1 MNRQNYYYRQ
11 KVTEA
16 DLDNLETNL
25 ENALKN
31 SIVDLF
37 GVGMVAGGEV
47 LPNSPTPDMSVIVT
61 AGRGYD
67 FLGQRIAWSTSQNV
81 DCSVDKDGVSTAVS
95 TSGNEK
101 WITVLAY
108 FERALSDPRID
119 GHGNVVYFRED
130 ESFTFKVIQGAEAPA
145 GQAQRPAHPTDGG
158 LILADV
164 LLSYGTTAITA
175 DMIDTSRYEH
185 IVTHTAD
192 EIQVVDAGN
201 RFAGSH
207 VEAVLAEIDQALDGH
222 TALTTT
228 AHGGIVPSSDV
239 VTAPQANKILRLND
253 QAKLPTS
260 ITGDA
265 DTVDGQH
272 ASAFAPASHVGA
284 TGAAHGTATAS
295 VAGFM
300 SAADKAKLDGIAA
313 GAEVNQ
319 NAFSQIKVGAS
330 TIDADSKTDS
340 VEFVAGTGIAL
351 TPDSAND
358 KVTFA
363 VAMSDGVHG
372 NRGGGSLHAVA
383 TSSAAGFM
391 SASDKAKLDGI
402 AAGAEVNQNAFSSV
416 KVVDAAGTSKG
427 QADADAKT
435 DVLTL
440 KEGSNV
446 TLAVDP
452 ATDTIT
458 ISAAGGAH
466 ASTHITG
473 GSDVIPNAVAGG
485 ASGLMSGADKAKL
498 DGIQA
503 GAEVNQNAFSSVAVV
518 DSAGNPKTGSPCAAD
533 SKTDT
538 VTLKEGPGITLS
550 VDSATDTVTIMATG
564 GTAPAPHASTH
575 VTGGSDVIPDAVAG
589 GASGLMSGADKA
601 KLDGIQAGAEV
612 NQNAF
617 SQIKIGTTTI
627 DADSKTDVLELV
639 AGANIA
645 LTPDATND
653 KITIAVTGT
662 VPQATNAD
670 TVDNLH
676 ASDFAPASHV
686 GATGTAHGTATS
698 SVAGFMSA
706 ADKAKLDG
714 IQAGAEVN
722 QNAFSQI
729 KVGTTTVDADSKTDV
744 LELVAG
750 ANIAITPD
758 ATNDKITIA
767 GTGTWPNADTVDGV
781 HASQFL
787 RSDADSTMAKKLHF
801 SDTSTNPKVTA
812 YSVADAATFTI
823 VDKDAKVWRAVYNDL
838 AEFMPL
844 LEPVEPGD
852 VLVWDDGGVRRA
864 SRSGD
869 RRVVGVYSDTFG
881 FALGGEETANAAD
894 NLKTH
899 APVAIAG
906 RVRVKAVGPVLPGDL
921 LQASHVPGHAEVAD
935 GIIPGTVIG
944 KALEALPPGETRR
957 IWMLV
962 MPR

>member
-81 DCSVDKDGVSTAVS
+81 DCSKDKDGVSTAVVA
-95 TSGNEK
+95 SGNQK
-101 WITVLAY
+101 WITILAY
-108 FERALSDPRID
+108 FARALSDPRID
-119 GHGNVVYFRED
+119 GHGTVVYFRED

-145 GQAQRPAHPTDGG
+145 GQAQKPAHPTDGG

-175 DMIDTSRYEH
+175 DMIDASRYEA

-201 RFAGSH
+201 RFAGNH

-239 VTAPQANKILRLND
+239 VTTPQANKILRLNS
-253 QAKLPTS
+253 QAKLPAS

-284 TGAAHGTATAS
+284 TGAAHGTATTS

-319 NAFSQIKVGAS
+319 NAFSQIKVG
-330 TIDADSKTDS
+330 TTTVNADSKTDS

-363 VAMSDGVHG
+363 VAMSDAVHG
-372 NRGGGSLHAVA
+372 NRGGGSLHAAA

-402 AAGAEVNQNAFSSV
+402 AAGAEVNQNAFSF
-416 KVVDAAGTSKG
+416 VVAVDSSGNPKTGSPCAADS
-427 QADADAKT
+427 KT
-435 DVLTL
+435 DTLTL
-440 KEGSNV
+440 KEG
-446 TLAVDP
+446 TGILLGVDNT
-452 ATDTIT
+452 TDTIT
-458 ISAAGGAH
+458 ITATGGVAPEPH
-466 ASTHITG
+466 ATTHVTG

-485 ASGLMSGADKAKL
+485 NAGLMSGADKAKL

-503 GAEVNQNAFSSVAVV
+503 GAEVNQNAFSSIAVV
-518 DSAGNPKTGSPCAAD
+518 DSAGNPKAGSPCAAD

-538 VTLKEGPGITLS
+538 LTLKEGQGITLTP
-550 VDSATDTVTIMATG
+550 DSATDTVTIAVTSSTPTPHASSHITG
-564 GTAPAPHASTH
+564 GT
-575 VTGGSDVIPDAVAG
+575 DVIPNAVAG
-589 GASGLMSGADKA
+589 GASGLMSGTDKA

-617 SQIKIGTTTI
+617 SQVKVGTTTI
-627 DADSKTDVLELV
+627 DADSKTDVLELA

-670 TVDNLH
+670 TVDGKH

-686 GATGTAHGTATS
+686 GATGTAHGTAKS

-750 ANIAITPD
+750 ANIAITAD
-758 ATNDKITIA
+758 AASDTVTIA
-767 GTGTWPNADTVDGV
+767 GTGTWPNADKVDGCDAGTGANNV
-781 HASQFL
+781 LKLDASGKVPPACLPSIRKLYYGDETECSATGTAETSIKIL
-787 RSDADSTMAKKLHF
+787 RVVKCSSAGYDVTKLHF
-801 SDTSTNPKVTA
+801 VATLKVSGGTGYLKVYVDGALVTTLQTTSTGYVVVYGSAAVSWSDNTVHTVEARISNSGA
-812 YSVADAATFTI
+812 YATYNQVFE
-823 VDKDAKVWRAVYNDL
+823 VY
-838 AEFMPL
+838 
-844 LEPVEPGD
+844 VE
-852 VLVWDDGGVRRA
+852 
-864 SRSGD
+864 
-869 RRVVGVYSDTFG
+869 
-881 FALGGEETANAAD
+881 
-894 NLKTH
+894 
-899 APVAIAG
+899 
-906 RVRVKAVGPVLPGDL
+906 
-921 LQASHVPGHAEVAD
+921 
-935 GIIPGTVIG
+935 
-944 KALEALPPGETRR
+944 
-957 IWMLV
+957 
-962 MPR
+962 

>member
-1 MNRQNYYYRQ
+1 VNRQNYYYRQ

-25 ENALKN
+25 ESALKN

-47 LPNSPTPDMSVIVT
+47 LPNSPTPDMSVVVT

-67 FLGQRIAWSTSQNV
+67 FLGQRVAWSTSQNV
-81 DCSVDKDGVSTAVS
+81 DCSKDKDGVSTAVA
-95 TSGNEK
+95 TSGNQK
-101 WITVLAY
+101 WITILAY
-108 FERALSDPRID
+108 FARALSDPRID
-119 GHGNVVYFRED
+119 GYGNVVYFRQD

-175 DMIDTSRYEH
+175 DMIDTSRYEG

-207 VEAVLAEIDQALDGH
+207 VEAVLAEIDQSLDNH

-228 AHGGIVPSSDV
+228 AHGGIVPASDV
-239 VTAPQANKILRLND
+239 VTTAQANKILRLNS
-253 QAKLPTS
+253 QAKFPAS

-265 DTVDGQH
+265 DTVDSKH
-272 ASAFAPASHVGA
+272 ASDFAPASHVGA
-284 TGAAHGTATAS
+284 TGTAHGTATTS

-319 NAFSQIKVGAS
+319 NAFSQIKVGAT

-351 TPDSAND
+351 TPDSTND

-363 VAMSDGVHG
+363 VAMSDDLHG
-372 NRGGGSLHAVA
+372 NRGGGSLHAAA

-446 TLAVDP
+446 TLTVDT
-452 ATDTIT
+452 ATDTVT
-458 ISAAGGAH
+458 ISAAGGAHASTHITGGSDVIPNAVANGASGLMSGADKAKLDGIQAGAEVNQNAFTSVAVVDSSGNAKTGSPCVADSKTDTLTLKEGQGITLTPDSATDTVTIAVTSVAPTAH

-503 GAEVNQNAFSSVAVV
+503 GAEVNQNAFS
-518 DSAGNPKTGSPCAAD
+518 
-533 SKTDT
+533 
-538 VTLKEGPGITLS
+538 
-550 VDSATDTVTIMATG
+550 
-564 GTAPAPHASTH
+564 
-575 VTGGSDVIPDAVAG
+575 
-589 GASGLMSGADKA
+589 
-601 KLDGIQAGAEV
+601 
-612 NQNAF
+612 
-617 SQIKIGTTTI
+617 QIKVGSTTI
-627 DADSKTDVLELV
+627 DADSKTDVLEFV
-639 AGANIA
+639 AGTNIA

-662 VPQATNAD
+662 VSQATNAD

-686 GATGTAHGTATS
+686 GATGTAHGTATT

-706 ADKAKLDG
+706 SDKAKLDG

-722 QNAFSQI
+722 QNAFAQV
-729 KVGTTTVDADSKTDV
+729 KVGATTIDADSKSDV

-750 ANIAITPD
+750 TNIAITAD
-758 ATNDKITIA
+758 AGSDSVTIA
-767 GTGTWPNADTVDGV
+767 GTGIWPNADKVDGCDAGTGANNVLKLDSSGKVPVGNLPPIRKLYYGDETECSVTGTTETSIKTLRVVNCSTAGLSVTKLYFVATLKVSGGTGYLKVYVDGTLVATLQTTSTSYAVVYGSAAVSWSDNTVHTVDARISNSGSYTTYNQV
-781 HASQFL
+781 FE
-787 RSDADSTMAKKLHF
+787 
-801 SDTSTNPKVTA
+801 
-812 YSVADAATFTI
+812 
-823 VDKDAKVWRAVYNDL
+823 VY
-838 AEFMPL
+838 
-844 LEPVEPGD
+844 VE
-852 VLVWDDGGVRRA
+852 
-864 SRSGD
+864 
-869 RRVVGVYSDTFG
+869 
-881 FALGGEETANAAD
+881 
-894 NLKTH
+894 
-899 APVAIAG
+899 
-906 RVRVKAVGPVLPGDL
+906 
-921 LQASHVPGHAEVAD
+921 
-935 GIIPGTVIG
+935 
-944 KALEALPPGETRR
+944 
-957 IWMLV
+957 
-962 MPR
+962 

>member
-11 KVTEA
+11 RVTEA

-61 AGRGYD
+61 PGRGYD

-81 DCSVDKDGVSTAVS
+81 DCSKDKDGVSTAV
-95 TSGNEK
+95 TAQGNQK

-108 FERALSDPRID
+108 FTRFYSDPRID
-119 GHGNVVYFRED
+119 GHGNVVYFMED
-130 ESFTFKVIQGAEAPA
+130 EGYAFKVVQGIEAPA
-145 GQAQRPAHPTDGG
+145 GQAQKPAHPTDGG
-158 LILADV
+158 LILTDI
-164 LLSYGTTAITA
+164 LLSYGTTAITS
-175 DMIDTSRYEH
+175 DMIDKSRYDA

-192 EIQVVDAGN
+192 EIQVIDAGN
-201 RFAGSH
+201 RFTGSH

-222 TALTTT
+222 TALTTS

-239 VTAPQANKILRLND
+239 VTTPQANKILRLNS

-272 ASAFAPASHVGA
+272 ASAFAPASHIGA
-284 TGAAHGTATAS
+284 TGAAHGAATTS

-313 GAEVNQ
+313 GAEPNQ
-319 NAFSQIKVGAS
+319 NAFSQIKVGTT

-340 VEFVAGTGIAL
+340 VEFVAGTGIVI

-358 KVTFA
+358 KVTLA

-416 KVVDAAGTSKG
+416 RVVDSAGASKG
-427 QADADAKT
+427 QTDADAKT
-435 DVLTL
+435 DVLIL

-473 GSDVIPNAVAGG
+473 GSDMIPNAVASG
-485 ASGLMSGADKAKL
+485 ASGLMSGTDKAKL
-498 DGIQA
+498 DSIQA
-503 GAEVNQNAFSSVAVV
+503 GAEVNQNAFSNVAVV
-518 DSAGNPKTGSPCAAD
+518 DAAGNPKTGSPCAAD

-538 VTLKEGPGITLS
+538 LTLKEGSGITLS
-550 VDSATDTVTIMATG
+550 VDSATDTITITATG
-564 GTAPAPHASTH
+564 GVAPAAHASTH
-575 VTGGSDVIPDAVAG
+575 VTGGSDVIPNAVPG
-589 GASGLMSGADKA
+589 GAAGLMSGADKA

-617 SQIKIGTTTI
+617 SQIKVGTTTI
-627 DADSKTDVLELV
+627 DADSKTDMMELV

-645 LTPDATND
+645 LTPDAAND
-653 KITIAVTGT
+653 RITIAVTGT

-676 ASDFAPASHV
+676 ASAFAPASHV
-686 GATGTAHGTATS
+686 GATGTAHGTATG

-722 QNAFSQI
+722 QNAFSNV
-729 KVGTTTVDADSKTDV
+729 KVGTTVINAGLKTDTI
-744 LELVAG
+744 ELVAG
-750 ANIAITPD
+750 ANITLTPD
-758 ATNDKITIA
+758 ATGKKVTVAFA
-767 GTGTWPNADTVDGV
+767 GGGDADTVDGQ
-781 HASQFL
+781 HASVFAESVGVL
-787 RSDADSTMAKKLHF
+787 VDSKRA
-801 SDTSTNPKVTA
+801 A
-812 YSVADAATFTI
+812 Y
-823 VDKDAKVWRAVYNDL
+823 AVY
-838 AEFMPL
+838 
-844 LEPVEPGD
+844 
-852 VLVWDDGGVRRA
+852 
-864 SRSGD
+864 
-869 RRVVGVYSDTFG
+869 
-881 FALGGEETANAAD
+881 
-894 NLKTH
+894 
-899 APVAIAG
+899 AP
-906 RVRVKAVGPVLPGDL
+906 
-921 LQASHVPGHAEVAD
+921 
-935 GIIPGTVIG
+935 
-944 KALEALPPGETRR
+944 
-957 IWMLV
+957 
-962 MPR
+962 